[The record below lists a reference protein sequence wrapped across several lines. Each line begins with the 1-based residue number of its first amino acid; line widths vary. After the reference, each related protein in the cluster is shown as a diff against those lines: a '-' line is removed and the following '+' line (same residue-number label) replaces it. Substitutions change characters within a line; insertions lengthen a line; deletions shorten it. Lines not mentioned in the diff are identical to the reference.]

1 MMMQR
6 RRVLW
11 GMAVV
16 LCCGGGGFAEED
28 LITVR
33 MKGHAEGLG
42 ITARNIAVANA
53 QQEVLESVIQSLIA
67 SDDMSP
73 FQPMLRN
80 AERYLRNYDLLR
92 CDVAGNATDV
102 EIDAHVLERPV
113 RQDVAALIRPR
124 LPKPPKVLL
133 IVGEQI
139 GTDKGVTIPE
149 PGIAETAFVQELKKL
164 SFDVSVSD
172 SLAPLYPKAQL
183 IELVRADVD
192 ACGKFVRGTMADV
205 VILGTAITADEGAA
219 GGGNM
224 ARTKATVNLR
234 VFRGL
239 DGKMTD
245 DLTRVAAVYGANARE
260 SGEQAV
266 QDACIKMSGDIV
278 VAGILAAAGALPPDS
293 VLLVVEKPDA
303 RDRVDGIV
311 QTLKS
316 APGVSGV
323 EDLYYSDALARLRVH
338 YSGPI
343 AKLVERLTAD
353 GALRVHSAIGRE
365 ITVYF
370 HGP

>member
-1 MMMQR
+1 MMTQR

-11 GMAVV
+11 GMAAF
-16 LCCGGGGFAEED
+16 LCYAGGGFAEED

-42 ITARNIAVANA
+42 VTARNVAVANA

-92 CDVAGNATDV
+92 CDVADNVTQV

-133 IVGEQI
+133 VMGEQI
-139 GTDKGVTIPE
+139 AADKGITIPE
-149 PGIAETAFVQELKKL
+149 QGIAETAFVQELKKL
-164 SFDVSVSD
+164 NFDISVSE
-172 SLAPLYPKAQL
+172 SIAPLYPKAQL
-183 IELVRADVD
+183 IELVKAGVD
-192 ACGKFVRGTMADV
+192 ACGKFARGTMADV
-205 VILGTAITADEGAA
+205 VLVGTAITADEGAA

-245 DLTRVAAVYGANARE
+245 DLTRVAAVYGANPRE

-293 VLLVVEKPDA
+293 VLIVVEKPAA

-323 EDLYYSDALARLRVH
+323 EDLYYSDALARLRVT
-338 YSGPI
+338 YSG
-343 AKLVERLTAD
+343 AVSKLVGVLTEEE
-353 GALRVHSAIGRE
+353 GLRVHSAIGRE
-365 ITVYF
+365 ITLYF
-370 HGP
+370 P